1 MKSEKGRLGILPF
14 TYIKVCLIYRF
25 FLKIKTLQ
33 AAKRYGLT
41 SGADFYPEIESLKD
55 KERIWL
61 LEAKL
66 VQAESRIKQVEGQM
80 HELRQQ
86 V

>member
-1 MKSEKGRLGILPF
+1 M
-14 TYIKVCLIYRF
+14 
-25 FLKIKTLQ
+25 
-33 AAKRYGLT
+33 T

-66 VQAESRIKQVEGQM
+66 AQAESRIKQVEGQM

-86 V
+86 VKSLKLTKKLNLNLG

>member
-1 MKSEKGRLGILPF
+1 
-14 TYIKVCLIYRF
+14 
-25 FLKIKTLQ
+25 
-33 AAKRYGLT
+33 LT
-41 SGADFYPEIESLKD
+41 TGADFYPEIESLKD

-66 VQAESRIKQVEGQM
+66 AQAESRIKQVEGQM